1 MSAKAI
7 RAALEAQLNA
17 MTPAL
22 TTVWENS
29 TGTPTSGTPYQRTNL
44 LRANPDNP
52 TIGTTHYRELGVFQ
66 VSLHYHLNAG
76 PSPAETRAELVRTQ
90 FKRGT
95 TLTSGG
101 ITVTIDGTPTIA
113 SGFVDG
119 DRWVVPVSIPY
130 WANIFI

>member
-7 RAALEAQLNA
+7 RAALEAQLSAIN
-17 MTPAL
+17 PAL

-29 TGTPTSGTPYQRTNL
+29 TVTPTSGTPYQRTNL

-66 VSLHYHLNAG
+66 VSLHYPLNAG

>member
-7 RAALEAQLNA
+7 RAALEAYLNT
-17 MTPAL
+17 MSPAL
-22 TTVWENS
+22 ATAPENVNY
-29 TGTPTSGTPYQRTNL
+29 TPTSGTPFQRINL
-44 LRANPDNP
+44 LRANPENP

-66 VSLHYHLNAG
+66 VSLHYPMNAG
-76 PSPAETRAELVRTQ
+76 PSPAETRAELVRTH

-95 TLTSGG
+95 TLTNSG

>member
-7 RAALEAQLNA
+7 RAALESQLNA

-29 TGTPTSGTPYQRTNL
+29 TVTPTSGTPYQRTNL

-52 TIGTTHYRELGVFQ
+52 TIGATHYRELGVFQ
-66 VSLHYHLNAG
+66 VSLHYPLNAG

>member
-7 RAALEAQLNA
+7 RAALEAYLNT
-17 MTPAL
+17 MTPA
-22 TTVWENS
+22 VSIAAENMNF
-29 TGTPTSGTPYQRTNL
+29 TPVSGTPFQRINL
-44 LRANPDNP
+44 LRANPENP
-52 TIGTTHYRELGVFQ
+52 TIGATHYRELGVFQ
-66 VSLHYHLNAG
+66 VSLHYPMNAG
-76 PSPAETRAELVRTQ
+76 PSPAETRAELVRAH

-95 TLTSGG
+95 TLTNSG

>member
-17 MTPAL
+17 MSPPL

-29 TGTPTSGTPYQRTNL
+29 TVTPTSGTPYQRANL

-66 VSLHYHLNAG
+66 VSLHYPLNAG

-95 TLTSGG
+95 TLTNGG

>member
-29 TGTPTSGTPYQRTNL
+29 TVTPTSGTPYQRTNL

-66 VSLHYHLNAG
+66 VSLHYPLNAG

>member
-7 RAALEAQLNA
+7 RAALEAYLNT

-22 TTVWENS
+22 ATAPENVNY
-29 TGTPTSGTPYQRTNL
+29 TPTSGTPFQRINL
-44 LRANPDNP
+44 LRANPENP

-66 VSLHYHLNAG
+66 VSLHYPMNAG
-76 PSPAETRAELVRTQ
+76 PSPAETRAELVRTH

>member
-7 RAALEAQLNA
+7 RAALEARLNA
-17 MTPAL
+17 MSPAVSTAYENVAFTP
-22 TTVWENS
+22 V
-29 TGTPTSGTPYQRTNL
+29 SGTAFQRTNL

-52 TIGTTHYRELGVFQ
+52 IIGTGFYRELGVFQ
-66 VSLHYHLNAG
+66 VSLHYPLNAG

>member
-29 TGTPTSGTPYQRTNL
+29 TVTPTSGTPYQRTNL

-52 TIGTTHYRELGVFQ
+52 TIGATHYRELGVFQ
-66 VSLHYHLNAG
+66 VSLHYPLNAG

>member
-29 TGTPTSGTPYQRTNL
+29 TVTPTSGTPYQRANL

-66 VSLHYHLNAG
+66 VSLHYPLNAG

-113 SGFVDG
+113 SGFVDV